1 MQIEMLNKILY
12 PKSEQFHILEHIF
25 DVNQYQIRPTAH
37 WNDVKKMVQCDY
49 NDIHVDRNY

>member
-37 WNDVKKMVQCDY
+37 WNEVKKMVQCDY
-49 NDIHVDRNY
+49 NEIHVDRNY